1 MLCLSAKDKPPEFQ
15 KALEEL
21 MAKIRKGETLTP
33 GSVRGQTGRSV
44 SISHTMSLLSY
55 LIMVDFYLLMLLK
68 YFFNQL
74 IRCCLI
80 CKRSE

>member
-68 YFFNQL
+68 YFFQPINKVL
-74 IRCCLI
+74 LDM
-80 CKRSE
+80 